1 MDLSWI
7 ALFGLLCAGIF
18 GLLAACDR
26 WLALT
31 PPASSASSAIKGL
44 GVRPG
49 SDANRS
55 TT

>member
-31 PPASSASSAIKGL
+31 PPASSAIKGL

>member
-1 MDLSWI
+1 MDLLWI

-31 PPASSASSAIKGL
+31 PSVASAAKGSS
-44 GVRPG
+44 VRPG
-49 SDANRS
+49 SDANGS